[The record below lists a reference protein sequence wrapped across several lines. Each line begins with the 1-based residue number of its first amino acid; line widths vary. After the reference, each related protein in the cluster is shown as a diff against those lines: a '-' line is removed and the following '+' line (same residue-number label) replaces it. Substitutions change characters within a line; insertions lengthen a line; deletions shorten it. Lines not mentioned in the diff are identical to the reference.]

1 MTCDNQT
8 INMTDLHI
16 IASEVQKVHSREK
29 ELLKIISK
37 LSQEKDIAFMNE
49 LHILGSEVEK
59 VCDSYFSREKEL
71 LKIISKLSEEK
82 DEITFINKCYEA
94 EIESLLKKI
103 RN

>member
-1 MTCDNQT
+1 MTFNNQN
-8 INMTDLHI
+8 INI
-16 IASEVQKVHSREK
+16 IRSEVEKVHSREK

-59 VCDSYFSREKEL
+59 VCDSYVSREKEL

-82 DEITFINKCYEA
+82 DEIRFINECYEA
-94 EIESLLKKI
+94 EIQSLLKK
-103 RN
+103 NKN